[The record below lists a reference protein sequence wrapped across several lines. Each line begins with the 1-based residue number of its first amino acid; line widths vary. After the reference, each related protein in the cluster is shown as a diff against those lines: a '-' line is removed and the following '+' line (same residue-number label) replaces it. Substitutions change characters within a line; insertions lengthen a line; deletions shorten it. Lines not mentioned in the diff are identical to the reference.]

1 MSDTTKPD
9 YQSPEYAAELV
20 PQWEFV
26 DTVLDGTLAMRKAKS
41 TMLPQFPAEHDDVY
55 DDRVAS
61 ATSDGDYKDTLDGLV
76 GMVFAKPVTIGA
88 NVPAQIVQQFENIDL
103 KGTHFN
109 VFNQRLFRRGV
120 HYGAAYVL
128 TDMQRRPANLQ
139 GQQMDAAQ
147 AKALNLRPYA
157 TLYSAKEVQNDPTY
171 VTIRGAQVLQQIVFR
186 ECRYVP
192 NGFGSEEVE
201 RYRVWRL
208 PVEETETGDFVAT
221 GFVEWEIWEEREV
234 QQGDKAGKE
243 LTKIDGDTTTLTEI
257 PVSVFNANPDPDNE
271 TECDGPTM
279 YDLAELC
286 AKEFSKQS
294 DFENTLHYCKAV
306 PYASGMKANEDTV
319 FTQIAWGPGVFFELE
334 QVGSMGFAEP
344 HGNAF
349 PTWEKY
355 LANLKERIKQKG
367 LEMVM
372 EGGAVNSTA
381 TEQVLRARKRASRLA
396 MLSEAAHD
404 CIENVARHFAMWMGL
419 PADTGGEFTM
429 GMSADELTL
438 TAQDLTALN
447 TSVAGGNLSKL
458 TFLQIMKRAGLLP
471 DEVTPE
477 IEVQRLAEQK
487 ASEPP
492 PVVQPSP
499 LMKTA

>member
-9 YQSPEYAAELV
+9 YQSPEYAAELI
-20 PQWEFV
+20 PRWQFV
-26 DTVLDGTLAMRKAKS
+26 DTVLGGTFEMRKAAS
-41 TMLPQFPAEHDDVY
+41 QMLPQFPAEHDDVY
-55 DDRVAS
+55 TARVAE

-76 GMVFAKPVTIGA
+76 GMVFAKPVTIGK
-88 NVPAQIVQQFENIDL
+88 NVPAQIVDNFENIDL

-120 HYGAAYVL
+120 HYGASYAL
-128 TDMQRRPANLQ
+128 TDMQRRPTNLQ
-139 GQQMDAAQ
+139 GQQLDGSQ
-147 AKALNLRPYA
+147 ARALGLRPYV
-157 TLYSAKEVQNDPTY
+157 TLYSAKEVQSEPTY
-171 VTIRGAQVLQQIVFR
+171 VTIRGSQVLQQITFH

-192 NGFGSEEVE
+192 NGFGNDEVE

-208 PVEETETGDFVAT
+208 PVEETETGDFEAT
-221 GFVEWEIWEEREV
+221 GPVEWEIWEEREV
-234 QQGDKAGKE
+234 RQGDKAGKE
-243 LTKIDGDTTTLTEI
+243 LIKIDGDVTTLTEI

-271 TECDGPTM
+271 TESKGPTL

-306 PYASGMKANEDTV
+306 PYAAGIKSNEGEV

-334 QVGSMGFAEP
+334 QGGAMGFAEP

-355 LANLKERIKQKG
+355 LLNLKERIKQKG

-372 EGGAVNSTA
+372 EGGAINSTA
-381 TEQVLRARKRASRLA
+381 TEQVLRAKKRASRLA
-396 MLSEAAHD
+396 MLSEAVHD
-404 CIENVARHFAMWMGL
+404 TIENIARHFAMWLNL

-438 TAQDLTALN
+438 TALGDCSLSITQVPVKPLLVLTL
-447 TSVAGGNLSKL
+447 
-458 TFLQIMKRAGLLP
+458 R
-471 DEVTPE
+471 E
-477 IEVQRLAEQK
+477 IETTKGVSHLE
-487 ASEPP
+487 SDPCEFTTG
-492 PVVQPSP
+492 V
-499 LMKTA
+499 